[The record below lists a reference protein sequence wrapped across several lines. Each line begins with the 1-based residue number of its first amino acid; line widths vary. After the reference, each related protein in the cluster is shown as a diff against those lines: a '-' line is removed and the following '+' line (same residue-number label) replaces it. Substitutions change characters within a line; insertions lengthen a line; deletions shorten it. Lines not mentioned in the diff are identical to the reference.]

1 MLRVSK
7 LTDYATVV
15 MTHIAHAPEAIHA
28 ASDITSA
35 THLALPTVSKV
46 LKLLSKADLLESRR
60 GATGGYVLTD
70 HPERISVARI
80 IAAIEGPISM
90 TECTIHTGI
99 CEQESSCEIKANWSL
114 INRAVH
120 SALESVSL
128 ADLCKPVTKQSVDV
142 SVPTLTS
149 QSSAVC

>member
-15 MTHIAHAPEAIHA
+15 MTHIAHQPDGVHA

-46 LKLLSKADLLESRR
+46 LKLLSKASLLDSKR
-60 GATGGYVLTD
+60 GANGGYVLSD
-70 HPERISVARI
+70 KPQNISVASI

-90 TECTIHTGI
+90 TECTVHQGV

-114 INRAVH
+114 INRAVG

-128 ADLCKPVTKQSVDV
+128 ADLCKPVNQTVEV
-142 SVPTLTS
+142 SVPVLKPQTS
-149 QSSAVC
+149 ARC

>member
-15 MTHIAHAPEAIHA
+15 MTHIAHHPDAVHA
-28 ASDITSA
+28 ATDITQA

-46 LKLLSKADLLESRR
+46 LKLLSKASLLDSKR
-60 GATGGYVLTD
+60 GANGGYVLTD
-70 HPERISVARI
+70 EPEQISVARI

-90 TECTIHTGI
+90 TECTIHKGL

-120 SALESVSL
+120 AALESVSL
-128 ADLCKPVTKQSVDV
+128 ADLLKPVNKQSVEV
-142 SVPTLTS
+142 SLPTLKRSTS
-149 QSSAVC
+149 APC